1 MERGKPYGNENA
13 PLGRRAKQ
21 QTRFIPSIPRSKGE
35 GNLKLYELTEN
46 YAKLLEMAEEMDT
59 DAIVDTLEAL
69 QEAIEDKAE
78 NIAKLIR
85 NLEADVKVIRDEEKR
100 LAERRQ
106 VIENKV
112 ERLKSYLQEQLEIA
126 GIDKVKRPTITVA
139 IQKNPPSV
147 DIIDETLIPADFF
160 VSQPAKLDKKA
171 ILERLKNGEEVP
183 GVTLKQTKGVRIK

>member
-1 MERGKPYGNENA
+1 M
-13 PLGRRAKQ
+13 
-21 QTRFIPSIPRSKGE
+21 
-35 GNLKLYELTEN
+35 KLYELTEN

-78 NIAKLIR
+78 NIGKLIR

-106 VIENKV
+106 VIENKI

-126 GIDKVKRPTITVA
+126 GIEKVKRPTITVS
-139 IQKNPPSV
+139 IRKNPPSV
-147 DIIDETLIPADFF
+147 DVIDETLIPADFLIP
-160 VSQPAKLDKKA
+160 QPAKVDKRA
-171 ILERLKNGEEVP
+171 ILERLKNGEHVP
-183 GVTLKQTKGVRIK
+183 GAALKQTKGVQIR

>member
-1 MERGKPYGNENA
+1 M
-13 PLGRRAKQ
+13 
-21 QTRFIPSIPRSKGE
+21 
-35 GNLKLYELTEN
+35 KLYELTEN

-147 DIIDETLIPADFF
+147 DIIDETLIPADFLIP
-160 VSQPAKLDKKA
+160 QPAKIDKKS

-183 GVTLKQTKGVRIK
+183 GVVLKQTKGVRIR